1 MALRNQH
8 WGHRG
13 CFEDPF
19 LAKIADSATMGRLRD
34 IGFLGAI
41 DYVQFSERT
50 GRNRHY
56 YNRYEHS
63 IGVANLALLYADIQ
77 GLPQRET
84 RVLAAA
90 GLLHDVGHGPLSHTL
105 EPILQRHF
113 GFSHHRWG
121 KDILFGRTLFGYELV
136 DIMEEFG
143 IDMEEV
149 VAMIEGDH
157 KGSHAFLFAC
167 PINVD
172 TIDGICRTKKFAATD
187 DIGGTIDPRNFVISL
202 AEGAGRSTNKTDEFW
217 QVKDE
222 VYNQIV
228 HSPIG
233 LLFDGLAQ
241 AYMQS
246 RIDAFSE
253 EDCFATER
261 DLELSHPMLFELLNS
276 ANASFSSAYDY
287 LKNVVPELLGY
298 TMKVCKRDFRI
309 VDDFHANDSSELEL
323 RYTQTKSY
331 RLKTIEE
338 LVHNEIS

>member
-8 WGHRG
+8 WDHRG

-19 LAKIADSATMGRLRD
+19 LAKIADSAIVGRLRD

-41 DYVQFSERT
+41 DYVQFSKRT
-50 GRNRHY
+50 RRNRHY

-77 GLPQRET
+77 GLPQREA

-105 EPILQRHF
+105 EPIFRSYF
-113 GFSHHRWG
+113 GFSHHSCG
-121 KDILFGRTLFGYELV
+121 KDILFGRTLFGYEII

-143 IDMEEV
+143 VDIEEV

-157 KGSHAFLFAC
+157 KGSHAFLFSC

-172 TIDGICRTKKFAATD
+172 TLDGICRTKKFAATNESD
-187 DIGGTIDPRNFVISL
+187 GLIDPRNFVISL
-202 AEGAGRSTNKTDEFW
+202 AESEGSSTNETDEFW
-217 QVKDE
+217 QIKDE

-228 HSPIG
+228 HSSIG

-246 RIDAFSE
+246 RIDEFSA
-253 EDCFATER
+253 EDCFTTER

-276 ANASFSSAYDY
+276 ANASFSSAYDN
-287 LKNVVPELLGY
+287 LKNLVPELLGY
-298 TMKVCKRDFRI
+298 TVKVCKRGFQI
-309 VDDFHANDSSELEL
+309 VDDFHASNSSELEL
-323 RYTQTKSY
+323 RYTQTTSY
-331 RLKTIEE
+331 LQKTIEE

>member
-1 MALRNQH
+1 MVLRNQY
-8 WGHRG
+8 WDYRG
-13 CFEDPF
+13 GFEDPF
-19 LAKIADSATMGRLRD
+19 LAKVAGSATMGRLKD

-41 DYVQFSERT
+41 DYVQFSKRT
-50 GRNRHY
+50 RRNRHY

-77 GLPQRET
+77 GLPQSET
-84 RVLAAA
+84 RVLASA

-105 EPILQRHF
+105 EPIFRTYF
-113 GFSHHRWG
+113 GFSHHSCG
-121 KDILFGRTLFGYELV
+121 KDILFGRTLFGYEII
-136 DIMEEFG
+136 DIMEEFSVD
-143 IDMEEV
+143 IEEV
-149 VAMIEGDH
+149 VAMIEGHH
-157 KGSHAFLFAC
+157 KGSHAFLFAG

-172 TIDGICRTKKFAATD
+172 TIDGICRTKKFAASDEFD
-187 DIGGTIDPRNFVISL
+187 DFIDPRNFVISL
-202 AEGAGRSTNKTDEFW
+202 AESEGSSTNKTDEFW
-217 QVKDE
+217 KIKDA

-246 RIDAFSE
+246 RIDAFSA
-253 EDCFATER
+253 EDCLRTER

-287 LKNVVPELLGY
+287 LKNMVPELLGY
-298 TMKVCKRDFRI
+298 TMEVCKRDFQI
-309 VDDFHANDSSELEL
+309 VADVQANDSSELAL

-331 RLKTIEE
+331 LQKTIEE
-338 LVHNEIS
+338 LVLNEIS